1 MKVTEKLKIL
11 GRVENIVGK
20 GENAG
25 YQLAGVVTSPDCVVK
40 SEYSIL
46 TFSNPK
52 ERAFENTEKIPI
64 FFHPLKLS
72 ISISLYHFF
81 HLEEC

>member
-1 MKVTEKLKIL
+1 MKVTEKLEIL

-25 YQLAGVVTSPDCVVK
+25 YQLVGVVKSPDCVVK

-52 ERAFENTEKIPI
+52 ERAFWKHWENSDI
-64 FFHPLKLS
+64 FF
-72 ISISLYHFF
+72 IR
-81 HLEEC
+81 